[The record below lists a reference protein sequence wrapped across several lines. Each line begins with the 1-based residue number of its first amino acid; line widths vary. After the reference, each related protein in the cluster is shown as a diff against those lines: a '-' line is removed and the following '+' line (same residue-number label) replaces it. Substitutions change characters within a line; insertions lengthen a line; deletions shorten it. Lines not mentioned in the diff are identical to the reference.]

1 MSSSVSSKI
10 LIGLVCLG
18 IAAPVPAAAQT
29 TTWYR
34 DADAD
39 LFGNRWHT
47 LEALAQPA
55 GYTDNNDDC
64 DDSDIAV
71 NPGEAEIPN
80 NGVDENCDGQD
91 DNGSGGSIPLLTQP
105 TDLSVSIGA
114 NPDPVTA
121 GGEVTYTVTVTNL
134 GATPVTGI
142 TIVNVFPSQC
152 TSVAWTSTASGGA
165 SSGSGTIDTTLNLA
179 STANATYTATC
190 QVDAAASGS
199 FTNRVTVGPPA
210 GFSETN
216 SSNNAASATVSVN
229 APVEPAPKSNAEG
242 LIGDLQRE
250 RAGLILAN
258 GPDSSRRIGRLDG
271 GKGGSEP
278 LAYSAGSALSGLM
291 IAPGSAEFSY
301 SLRKTGAPLAAYA
314 GEDGAAFPLTLSKDA
329 PGQRWDIWLEG
340 SYSRFDAA
348 AGSGNFGI
356 LHTGA
361 DYLVTPDLLAGIGT
375 QFDWIDMDA
384 ATGDGSA
391 DGWGFMVGP
400 YMTARLA
407 PSLYL
412 DARGAWGRAYNRV
425 SPLGTFTDNVGG
437 ERWLATAA
445 LIGDYEAG
453 AYTLSPEL
461 RLSWFREQSQAYQ
474 STDNQAVPS
483 VTVETGMLEFGPT
496 VSRSVTLDEGTMLT
510 PFATISGIWVFQ
522 QKSTATA
529 LSGQPGAAGEH
540 VRARAEAG
548 MEIKAD
554 SGMSLTVSGNYDGI
568 GVGGY
573 KSYGGKAR
581 IGKTF

>member
-55 GYTDNNDDC
+55 GYTDNNNDC

-258 GPDSSRRIGRLDG
+258 GPDSSRRIGRLNG
-271 GKGGSEP
+271 GTGRSGP

-340 SYSRFDAA
+340 SYSRFDAT

-361 DYLVTPDLLAGIGT
+361 DYLFTPDLLAGIGT

-391 DGWGFMVGP
+391 NGWGFMVGP

-412 DARGAWGRAYNRV
+412 DARAAWGQSFNRI
-425 SPLGTFTDNVGG
+425 SPLDTFTDRFDSQ
-437 ERWLATAA
+437 RWLATAA
-445 LIGDYEAG
+445 LIGDFAAG

-461 RLSWFREQSQAYQ
+461 RLSWFREKSDAYQ
-474 STDNQAVPS
+474 STDDVAVPS
-483 VTVETGMLEFGPT
+483 VTVETGTFEFGPT
-496 VSRSVTLDEGTMLT
+496 VSRSVLLDNGATLT
-510 PFATISGIWVFQ
+510 PFATISGVWVFE
-522 QKSTATA
+522 QKNTASA
-529 LSGQPGAAGEH
+529 LSAQSGVTGTH
-540 VRARAEAG
+540 LRARTEAG
-548 MEIKAD
+548 LDIKASD
-554 SGMSLTVSGNYDGI
+554 GVSLSISGNYDGI
-568 GVGGY
+568 GVSGY
-573 KSYGGKAR
+573 ESYGGKAR
-581 IGKTF
+581 LSKTF